1 MQKGLVSLATQTSRA
16 LDILTQ
22 EVLHKK
28 HPSADAQSLSDSA
41 HAARHEHMKSHLHSL
56 KQLKA
61 HVDKELQSVLTQID
75 QFAATHSK
83 DADGA
88 QDSE

>member
-16 LDILTQ
+16 LDLLTQ

-28 HPSADAQSLSDSA
+28 PSADAQSLSDSA

-61 HVDKELQSVLTQID
+61 HVDKELQSVLSQID
-75 QFAATHSK
+75 QFAATQPKH
-83 DADGA
+83 ADDTD
-88 QDSE
+88 DSE